1 MTKSQTHQE
10 EMLSKEGTQSYQI
23 VKNSLNET
31 PKPPEERVTSEN
43 HPTTPIP
50 GPPLNQ
56 TIPTNILQD
65 TFYGTRLVL
74 LNNNDGDTII
84 ISDTRLSV
92 RHLDEINEEQ
102 LPTDSVIFDDI
113 KGKSY
118 VYVEVYPSD
127 NSVDCGVIF
136 DRKCV
141 EEIFKKVD
149 SETTNARIK
158 NITWELVRKK
168 EKLLM
173 ETDELQRLEEEL
185 KWLQHEQKKQI
196 PEDITDQIIG
206 E

>member
-1 MTKSQTHQE
+1 M
-10 EMLSKEGTQSYQI
+10 
-23 VKNSLNET
+23 
-31 PKPPEERVTSEN
+31 
-43 HPTTPIP
+43 
-50 GPPLNQ
+50 
-56 TIPTNILQD
+56 
-65 TFYGTRLVL
+65 L

-149 SETTNARIK
+149 SETTSIRIK
-158 NITWELVRKK
+158 NIAWEIEKK
-168 EKLLM
+168 REKMTM
-173 ETDELQRLEEEL
+173 EVEELQRLEEEL
-185 KWLQHEQKKQI
+185 KWLKHQQKKSE
-196 PEDITDQIIG
+196 PEDVTNEIF
-206 E
+206 

>member
-1 MTKSQTHQE
+1 MS
-10 EMLSKEGTQSYQI
+10 
-23 VKNSLNET
+23 
-31 PKPPEERVTSEN
+31 
-43 HPTTPIP
+43 PTEA
-50 GPPLNQ
+50 
-56 TIPTNILQD
+56 LQP
-65 TFYGTRLVL
+65 FYGTRLVL

-102 LPTDSVIFDDI
+102 LSSDSVIFDDI

>member
-1 MTKSQTHQE
+1 
-10 EMLSKEGTQSYQI
+10 
-23 VKNSLNET
+23 
-31 PKPPEERVTSEN
+31 
-43 HPTTPIP
+43 
-50 GPPLNQ
+50 
-56 TIPTNILQD
+56 
-65 TFYGTRLVL
+65 VL